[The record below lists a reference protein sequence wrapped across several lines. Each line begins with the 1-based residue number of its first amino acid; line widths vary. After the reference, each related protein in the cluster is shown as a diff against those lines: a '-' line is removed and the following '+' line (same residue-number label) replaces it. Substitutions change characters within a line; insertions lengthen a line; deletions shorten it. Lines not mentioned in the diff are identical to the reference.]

1 MLSEK
6 DMVKK
11 AQPQAILFR
20 YDWIEAL
27 SEYPTKLRH
36 KVFDAIINYVMY
48 GELPDDEQVRFSVFP
63 LIRKQLQQ
71 DAEQYAEVCSK
82 RREAINSRWREKD
95 IQNDTND
102 TNVYNCIQ
110 EYSKNTNVD
119 NIKEDNIREDK
130 IKENKIKEES
140 VCEKNVRTH
149 THTHEGFSK
158 FISWCERFAPDSLR
172 FDEPLT
178 VEHFVWLHQKYGA
191 DKIKQCASDLH
202 SKGAYKR
209 NKNAMNCWKKWIE
222 RL

>member
-71 DAEQYAEVCSK
+71 DVEQYAEVCNK
-82 RREAINSRWREKD
+82 RRENANVRWLKAD
-95 IQNDTND
+95 ANDASACKCISENAND
-102 TNVYNCIQ
+102 ASAY
-110 EYSKNTNVD
+110 
-119 NIKEDNIREDK
+119 NIKEDNIR
-130 IKENKIKEES
+130 ENKIKEES

-149 THTHEGFSK
+149 AHTHEGFSK
-158 FISWCERFAPDSLR
+158 FIRWCEIFAADSLK
-172 FDEPLT
+172 FEEPLT
-178 VEHFVWLHQKYGA
+178 VEHFLWLHQKYGA
-191 DKIKQCASDLH
+191 EKMKQCASDIH

-209 NKNAMNCWKKWIE
+209 NKNAMNCWKKWIA